1 MACGMDFGKP
11 RLGEHT
17 APSPEVSSEVSPEVS
32 PEVSHCSRNMII
44 VSSGNGLNFISN
56 DVFLLLQ

>member
-11 RLGEHT
+11 RVGEYT
-17 APSPEVSSEVSPEVS
+17 TPSLEVSPEVS

-44 VSSGNGLNFISN
+44 ASSGNGLNFIS
-56 DVFLLLQ
+56 VITIR